1 MTKPANVLTAVLEA
15 HGAKCACRGGCGT
28 EHSGRQC
35 AATNSGKGKPL
46 LAAPQYPN
54 ASDTQN
60 AAAPL
65 EDLRPWCWKCWR
77 DALERERERAA
88 DQRRRE
94 LEEGQ
99 VSLFGADWG
108 SAA

>member
-1 MTKPANVLTAVLEA
+1 MTKPVNVLTAVLEA
-15 HGAKCACRGGCGT
+15 HGKTCACRGTCGT
-28 EHSGRQC
+28 EHSGLRC
-35 AATNSGKGKPL
+35 DATHSGKGKPL

-60 AAAPL
+60 AAAPF

-77 DALERERERAA
+77 DALNRERERAA
-88 DQRRRE
+88 DMRRRE

-99 VSLFGADWG
+99 VSLFDVDREP
-108 SAA
+108 AA